1 MIDNVQLFEEV
12 TQVGIVVRDL
22 KSALADYSERLG
34 LGPWRIYR
42 YAPPRLTEMRI
53 RGQEIPYSMDTAICW
68 SGKVMWE
75 LIEPLEGPTIYEEFL
90 EAHGEGIHHV
100 QVGHAGLDY
109 DDHVRSF
116 TERGCPVLMEGNF
129 EGAKFAYFDTEGP
142 LKTIIEIRGAP
153 EDWTRPEPDWWYP
166 AAP

>member
-1 MIDNVQLFEEV
+1 MTPDAPLFEEV

-22 KSALADYSERLG
+22 KSALAEYTDRLG

-53 RGQEIPYSMDTAICW
+53 RGEEISYSVDTAICW

-75 LIEPLEGPTIYEEFL
+75 LSVRLFGHRRALEN
-90 EAHGEGIHHV
+90 
-100 QVGHAGLDY
+100 
-109 DDHVRSF
+109 DHRDS
-116 TERGCPVLMEGNF
+116 R
-129 EGAKFAYFDTEGP
+129 YS
-142 LKTIIEIRGAP
+142 R

-166 AAP
+166 AVS